1 MSEIC
6 KEGVVDCNE
15 VALEP
20 EPNKEEG
27 LKGVSDDDL
36 IKEIKTR
43 KLEGCIAEG
52 LDDDA
57 LVRIT
62 QARGIWPIF
71 EARGLQD

>member
-1 MSEIC
+1 MSEVC

-36 IKEIKTR
+36 IKEIKT
-43 KLEGCIAEG
+43 EGFRNSFQG
-52 LDDDA
+52 
-57 LVRIT
+57 
-62 QARGIWPIF
+62 
-71 EARGLQD
+71 